1 MLLLDNLQH
10 PCSWDNQFQLGLI
23 CCAKK
28 WARRCEE
35 LKLAR
40 SIIMMLMLAIVRD
53 GRDKSHWLS
62 GTVVEQRGPVSYMV
76 QLESGM
82 IHRNT

>member
-1 MLLLDNLQH
+1 
-10 PCSWDNQFQLGLI
+10 
-23 CCAKK
+23 
-28 WARRCEE
+28 
-35 LKLAR
+35 
-40 SIIMMLMLAIVRD
+40 MMLMLAIVRD